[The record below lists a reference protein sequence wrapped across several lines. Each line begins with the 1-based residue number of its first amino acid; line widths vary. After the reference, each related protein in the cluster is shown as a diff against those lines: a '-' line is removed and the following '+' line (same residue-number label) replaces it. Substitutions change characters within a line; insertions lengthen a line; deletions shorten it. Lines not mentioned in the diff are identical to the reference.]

1 MDYTDKNILH
11 DPEWVRPPKS
21 GQTIE
26 GCSRAYLYELIK
38 DGTIRSVALRRREKQ
53 RGIRLIHL
61 PSLRKFIA
69 ECDCDQNGPS
79 K

>member
-1 MDYTDKNILH
+1 MDYFDRNIFH

-38 DGTIRSVALRRREKQ
+38 DGTIRSVALRPTTSFSVLWIASPNMQQ
-53 RGIRLIHL
+53 RNATLEIR
-61 PSLRKFIA
+61 K
-69 ECDCDQNGPS
+69 
-79 K
+79 

>member
-1 MDYTDKNILH
+1 MDTNVCTVRNISH
-11 DPEWVRPPKS
+11 DPEWIRPPKA

-38 DGTIRSVALRRREKQ
+38 QRKIRSVALRRPENQ

-69 ECDCDQNGPS
+69 ECDQEQNG
-79 K
+79 